1 MNSKNES
8 AFSEIDCEVKRG
20 DPYGYHILL
29 NGIDVSNHV
38 TKFSYEITGS
48 DIPTITL
55 RIPVRSFKA
64 NGKVLLNQAMS
75 LTGKTV
81 NTDEKTRRR
90 SRPD

>member
-1 MNSKNES
+1 MNSKNKS

-29 NGIDVSNHV
+29 NGIDVADHV
-38 TKFSYEITGS
+38 TKFSYEITGC
-48 DIPTITL
+48 DAPTITL

-64 NGKVLLNQAMS
+64 NGKVFLNQSMS

-81 NTDEKTRRR
+81 NIDEKTRRR